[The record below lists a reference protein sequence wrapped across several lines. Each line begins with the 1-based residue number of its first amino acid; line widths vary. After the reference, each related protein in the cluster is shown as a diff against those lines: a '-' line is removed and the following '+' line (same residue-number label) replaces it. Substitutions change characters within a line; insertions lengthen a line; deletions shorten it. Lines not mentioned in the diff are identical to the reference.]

1 MEIGHTLRET
11 RLRLGIEIADVEEK
25 TKIRAKFLR
34 ALENEEWQVIPEDIY
49 VKKFLETYAS
59 TLGLDPRPLVELYV
73 IRTSVPE
80 SHSTRRGS
88 RGRASGSSDGWRKVL
103 VGAALLAALV
113 ALLLVGTGQL

>member
-80 SHSTRRGS
+80 NHSPRRGP
-88 RGRASGSSDGWRKVL
+88 RGGVPGDSGRWRKFVL
-103 VGAALLAALV
+103 GAALLTGLV
-113 ALLLVGTGQL
+113 VLLLVGTGQL